1 MSSSHTLNKLVS
13 MTNTSMNRYRLDIPS
28 CSFPLDVENFS
39 GNEALSE
46 LYCYSIYFTGTD
58 RNIEPEQLVRKPATL
73 TMGTC
78 LLQSPTEQKVV
89 HGVIT
94 YFQRFSRSGCIS
106 DSHRAFPQPC

>member
-1 MSSSHTLNKLVS
+1 MSSSDTLNTLVS

-46 LYCYSIYFTGTD
+46 LYCYSIYFTSTD

-78 LLQSPTEQKVV
+78 LLQSLTEQE
-89 HGVIT
+89 G
-94 YFQRFSRSGCIS
+94 SRNSEHS
-106 DSHRAFPQPC
+106 FK